1 MGFGTK
7 LRGDNT
13 QAELQSLSMRGL
25 EKDKKEGDYSIW
37 EGWGGWEGQARNGQV
52 SHVKGVWNVSPEQS
66 VVEVTVLDYVSQC

>member
-37 EGWGGWEGQARNGQV
+37 EGWGGWEGQAGNGQV